1 MPCRVLLVIE
11 EPLLADLLGD
21 AVSEHGHMCQI
32 VADEAEALRLL
43 GRARFD
49 VVVVDV
55 DARATGRDL
64 LLRRMRLVAAGARMV
79 ALVPCGG
86 LRHGLVVDCDISFEK
101 PLRLRQLAA
110 VLDRAAPR

>member
-1 MPCRVLLVIE
+1 V
-11 EPLLADLLGD
+11 
-21 AVSEHGHMCQI
+21 
-32 VADEAEALRLL
+32 L

-49 VVVVDV
+49 VVVADV
-55 DARATGRDL
+55 DARAPGHGP
-64 LLRRMRLVAAGARMV
+64 LLRRMRLAAGGARMV

-86 LRHGLVVDCDISFEK
+86 LSRGVVVDCDISFEK